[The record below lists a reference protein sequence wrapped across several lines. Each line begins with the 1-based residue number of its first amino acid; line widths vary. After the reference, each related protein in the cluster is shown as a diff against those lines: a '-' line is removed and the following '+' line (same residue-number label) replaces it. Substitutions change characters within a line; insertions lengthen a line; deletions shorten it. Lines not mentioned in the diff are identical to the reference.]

1 VGRRKSRRT
10 LEREAEQKQANKS
23 KSVYDMSKYG
33 LKNTKKFK
41 KAKKRSETSVYGKVS
56 KVRNTKRIDWI

>member
-1 VGRRKSRRT
+1 MGRRKSRRT
-10 LEREAEQKQANKS
+10 LEKEAEQKAINKT

-41 KAKKRSETSVYGKVS
+41 KSKKRSETSVYGKVS
-56 KVRNTKRIDWI
+56 KVRNPNKIDWI